1 MSIAIPSETGA
12 SNGSNASEGASPGGM
27 SPYARGGGGVTLE
40 RRVAALYLA
49 RLLVGD
55 GAVELGDGRRVV
67 SVEFQQAPSHPVDDL
82 VVRAAHSDEPE
93 PSLVIALAVRR
104 RPRLIASD
112 GSAKKLIRTFI
123 GALIEAPSD
132 GPQHR
137 FGLVVAGPQ
146 THAEQLGELAGL
158 AADQM
163 DAPGFFRLVHT
174 PSAFNRDIRGR
185 LDQLEGLVKHALVAL
200 GEAELGKALIRQ
212 RTWQLLSSL
221 TVLMPRVESPDEKDW
236 ADVANSLLPVVRDR
250 DLTAAVAL
258 RDRLFDLAGEYS
270 SRSARIDLA
279 LLRRRVHEML
289 EASARRHYR
298 GWQRLDHL
306 HERALASV
314 SGEIVAS
321 DGRRLRVDRSDEAGT
336 LMEAA
341 SSAQAVVVTGESGVG
356 KSALV
361 LLSLTAAAA
370 ADPDTVEVLCI
381 NLRHIFELTVELE
394 GVLHA
399 SLSALL
405 CDLSAPHR
413 MLVVDGA
420 DAVVEGREDAFGHLV
435 DSARASNVKVI
446 AVCADDTSQIV
457 YDTLAARLGTD
468 VRKHPV
474 PSLTDIEI
482 DRIAE
487 TFTELSSLNADRRSR
502 ELLRRLV
509 VVDLL
514 VRGRVS
520 SVPLTEADAMNEV
533 WSGLVR
539 RQGRSDRGS
548 PDARESTL
556 LQLARQV
563 LGGGDR
569 LNAMAGIDSVA
580 LDGLR
585 SDGLLR
591 TSPDDPFLIGP
602 EFAHDEVRRYAV
614 ARLLLADRD
623 PAKVILEAGAPRWAL
638 AAARVACQALLAE
651 PESAVAPVRGRLMT
665 LQASFDALVE
675 VGHGERWGDVPGE
688 ALLTLPDPDEILGG
702 AWPDLSP
709 RGPYGRPR
717 LARIVG
723 QRHRDDNRLIKVA
736 AVEPIITLL
745 LEDSTPWWSGEYAQE
760 LLRDWLHAHVVAG
773 TAAGHRLRVRL
784 RRRLVDACAE
794 ADRRLA
800 DHSGTTTASAALT
813 AEELEQALSFMLSQA
828 EVSNDPQASEEIEP
842 RAPENAPS
850 PVPEIGYG
858 GRRRRERPEVPL
870 EITDEI
876 VLELLALLGP
886 DLGDSGEAILHRVA
900 QDAPWELAPAL
911 EEPLAPWALANYGR
925 ALLAELTEAYYL
937 DDEVD
942 GLSDGDELD
951 GGIRRHTG
959 MGLPLAGWHRGPFMA
974 LLRADLLNGVR
985 VLNRLLNHAARVR
998 AGTLAR
1004 PRHWDMAV
1012 DVDRVDVCQ
1021 VELGITGARRVY
1033 VGDGRLW
1040 LWYRGTGG
1048 GPYPCVSGLQA
1059 LERFCDMAIENGVP
1073 IRVLVWLLLDGCE
1086 NLAMVSLIVGLLL
1099 RHLEDTADLLDP
1111 YLAEPLIWHY
1121 EFSRVGLESSGLAAD
1136 SEGLTAPE
1144 RRYWSLRNAALFMVL
1159 RADDE
1164 RAAELRALGESLVAN
1179 ARGQVESARNNPTDR
1194 GGGDDD
1200 AINQQL
1206 MEVRGW
1212 ASSLDR
1218 DRYEIDEVP
1227 EGLYIQV
1234 TPPED
1239 VSQALHDGREDLQR
1253 AQQAIQLKMRY
1264 FSNFSS
1270 QSSEPV
1276 DSEQLSDDI
1285 ASARDLLENPSP
1297 LNAEHRWDAPALVAA
1312 AALEAHLL
1320 YGIEVSDDVLAFA
1333 AETVIRVGEGEAG
1346 LQPFESEQSFFEWGA
1361 DRSSARVLPLLLL
1374 PAAAS
1379 LRRRV
1384 DSADGS
1390 AALRRATAA
1399 GMNLARGLA
1408 NEVRLYLARG
1418 IDHLWQEPCS
1428 LQPFCHH
1435 EMGLQLA
1442 LESMSGCVIGEM
1454 DRETWQRTRLT
1465 LSEPVD
1471 ESLANTPDASIIV
1484 SRLDAAIRAL
1494 APAVTADTCVSTRA
1508 HTLLTV
1514 VLAAQ
1519 RRALLAHER
1528 NVDHR
1533 GTHTLV
1539 AARVLLL
1546 LEASGDS
1553 GPLHA
1558 YIDSYADNSELLNS
1572 LLRSISAA
1580 AEESPDLAATARR
1593 VWPGIVR
1600 RVLELNNSGH
1610 TLFQDRYFGE
1620 MALAALVPN
1629 TTPSTGFLYR
1639 EVQDTP
1645 IMWWEPLQMQ
1655 SEIEA
1660 WLVPAAGIPDCVDQ
1674 LISFLRALTIEDQ
1687 ARTGLPWVAELVL
1700 ADPEHIANRTYT
1712 LTEWLI
1718 EMRAVVVDAG
1728 LSAKWQQVVDALV
1741 VAGVR
1746 TLAPYS
1752 E

>member
-1 MSIAIPSETGA
+1 MSIAIPGETGA

-49 RLLVGD
+49 RLLVGE

-123 GALIEAPSD
+123 DALIETPSD

-163 DAPGFFRLVHT
+163 DAPEFFRLVHT
-174 PSAFNRDIRGR
+174 PTAFSRDLRCR
-185 LDQLEGLVKHALVAL
+185 LNQLEDLVKHALVAL

-381 NLRHIFELTVELE
+381 NLRHIPELTVELE

-420 DAVVEGREDAFGHLV
+420 DAVVEGREDAFGHVV

-487 TFTELSSLNADRRSR
+487 TFTELGSLNADRRSR

-520 SVPLTEADAMNEV
+520 GVPLTEADAMNEV

-539 RQGRSDRGS
+539 RHVRSDRGS
-548 PDARESTL
+548 PDARESAL
-556 LQLARQV
+556 LQLARHA
-563 LGGGDR
+563 LRGGDR
-569 LNAMAGIDSVA
+569 LNVMTGIDSVA

-585 SDGLLR
+585 QDGLLR
-591 TSPDDPFLIGP
+591 ESADDPFMTGP
-602 EFAHDEVRRYAV
+602 EFAHDELRRLAV
-614 ARLLLADRD
+614 ARLLLAERA
-623 PAKVILEAGAPRWAL
+623 PAKEILEAGAPRWAL

-651 PESAVAPVRGRLMT
+651 PKSAVAPVRGRLMA

-675 VGHGERWGDVPGE
+675 AGHGERWGDVPGE
-688 ALLTLPDPDEILGG
+688 ALLTLPDPDELLGD

-709 RGPYGRPR
+709 RDPYGRPR

-723 QRHRDDNRLIKVA
+723 QRHRDDNGLIKVA

-745 LEDSTPWWSGEYAQE
+745 LEDCTPWWSGEYAQE
-760 LLRDWLHAHVVAG
+760 LLRDWLRAHVVAG
-773 TAAGHRLRVRL
+773 TAADHRLRVRL

-800 DHSGTTTASAALT
+800 DHSGTTTAPAALT
-813 AEELEQALSFMLSQA
+813 SEELEQAVSFMLSQA

-850 PVPEIGYG
+850 LGPDIGYG

-886 DLGDSGEAILHRVA
+886 DLGDSGEAILRRVA

-959 MGLPLAGWHRGPFMA
+959 MGLPLAGWYRDPFMA
-974 LLRADLLNGVR
+974 LLRTDLLNGVR

-998 AGTLAR
+998 AGILAR

-1012 DVDRVDVCQ
+1012 DVDRADACQ

-1040 LWYRGTGG
+1040 FWYRGTGG

-1059 LERFCDMAIENGVP
+1059 LERTCDTAIENGVP
-1073 IRVLVWLLLDGCE
+1073 IRLLVWLLLDGCE
-1086 NLAMVSLIVGLLL
+1086 NLAMVSLIVGLLV
-1099 RHLEDTADLLDP
+1099 RHLGEAADLLDP

-1121 EFSRVGLESSGLAAD
+1121 EFGRVVHESSGLAAD
-1136 SEGLTAPE
+1136 SEGLTASE
-1144 RRYWSLRNAALFMVL
+1144 RRNWSLREAALFMVL
-1159 RADDE
+1159 RADDA
-1164 RAAELRALGESLVAN
+1164 RAARLRALGETLVAN
-1179 ARGQVESARNNPTDR
+1179 ARSQIASARNKPTDL
-1194 GGGDDD
+1194 GEGADD

-1218 DRYEIDEVP
+1218 DRYETHEAP

-1253 AQQAIQLKMRY
+1253 AQQGIQLKMRH
-1264 FSNFSS
+1264 FWS

-1276 DSEQLSDDI
+1276 DSGQLSDDI

-1297 LNAEHRWDAPALVAA
+1297 FIAEHRWEAPALVAA

-1320 YGIEVSDDVLAFA
+1320 YGIEVSDDDLAFA

-1374 PAAAS
+1374 PVAAS
-1379 LRRRV
+1379 LRTRV
-1384 DSADGS
+1384 DSADGP
-1390 AALRRATAA
+1390 AAFRRTTAA
-1399 GMNLARGLA
+1399 GMNLARALA

-1418 IDHLWQEPCS
+1418 IDHLWQDPCS
-1428 LQPFCHH
+1428 PHPLCHH

-1442 LESMSGCVIGEM
+1442 IETMHGCVIGEL
-1454 DRETWQRTRLT
+1454 DRETWRRTRLT
-1465 LSEPVD
+1465 LSEPIG
-1471 ESLANTPDASIIV
+1471 ESLTDTPDALVIV
-1484 SRLDAAIRAL
+1484 SRLDPAIRAL
-1494 APAVTADTCVSTRA
+1494 APAAIADICVSTRA

-1519 RRALLAHER
+1519 RRALLAHAR

-1533 GTHTLV
+1533 GTHTLA
-1539 AARVLLL
+1539 AARALLL
-1546 LEASGDS
+1546 LEGSGDS

-1558 YIDSYADNSELLNS
+1558 YIDSYVTNSELLNS

-1610 TLFQDRYFGE
+1610 TPFQDRYFGE

-1629 TTPSTGFLYR
+1629 TTPSTGFLSR

-1645 IMWWEPLQMQ
+1645 VMWWEPLQMQ

-1674 LISFLRALTIEDQ
+1674 LIRFLRALTIEDQ
-1687 ARTGLPWVAELVL
+1687 ARIGLSWVAELVL

-1718 EMRAVVVDAG
+1718 EIRAVVVDAG